1 MELRERRVEENPRQP
16 EKKNEEYL
24 ILTLKTSSSLTM
36 NVIFYVFRFIPFQG
50 SIHPRLRTRATCAV
64 SQPLHS
70 LERVTR
76 EKLLPTQ

>member
-36 NVIFYVFRFIPFQG
+36 NVILYASDFSFHSFPR
-50 SIHPRLRTRATCAV
+50 IHSSTA
-64 SQPLHS
+64 
-70 LERVTR
+70 
-76 EKLLPTQ
+76 